1 MAELTDCVGLV
12 GCGRWGQKH
21 LNVLQHLRS
30 SGVLNRLVVCDTDSA
45 ALVNLDV
52 DATYTTLDDMVNN
65 ETLDAAAVV
74 TPPNTHLTIMAV
86 LAGHGIPLL
95 VEKPLSDDQVAVER
109 VLDRLSANATLFVG
123 FLLRHHPSVQ
133 RLHETVVKGDLGR
146 LKSFEYRRT
155 TVRAPPVGA
164 NALSTLAVHGLDLLT
179 FMTGAPLMD
188 GEVETFLT
196 EPTSALVVIRMGNGT
211 HGTIEVAW
219 DAKEERRLVAVEGEF
234 GRGEVDF
241 GTGMAHIVVNGTTTA
256 SPPPQRSALEEE
268 WLTFL
273 SAVEAADPHVHP
285 PAAVLRDQ
293 AMWLARHGAFNII
306 DSDLHG
312 CEN

>member
-1 MAELTDCVGLV
+1 MVDLTDCVGLV

-21 LNVLQHLRS
+21 LDVLQHLRS
-30 SGVLNRLVVCDTDSA
+30 SGVLNRLVVCDTDPT

-95 VEKPLSDDQVAVER
+95 VEKPLSDDQVAVEPA
-109 VLDRLSANATLFVG
+109 LDRLSANTTLFVG

-146 LKSFEYRRT
+146 LRSFEYRRT
-155 TVRAPPVGA
+155 TVRASPMGA
-164 NALSTLAVHGLDLLT
+164 NALSTLAVHGLDLLA
-179 FMTGAPLMD
+179 FMADAPLMD
-188 GEVETFLT
+188 GEVETFLA
-196 EPTSALVVIRMGNGT
+196 EPTRAFVVMRMGNGI

-241 GTGMAHIVVNGTTTA
+241 GTDMAHIVVNGTATS
-256 SPPPQRSALEEE
+256 SPPPLRSALEEE

-273 SAVEAADPHVHP
+273 SAVEEAEPQVHP
-285 PAAVLRDQ
+285 PVAVLRDQ
-293 AMWLARHGAFNII
+293 AMWLARYGASNVA